1 MLERESVKDKLSDKD
16 RPRNGT
22 LPTDDLNS
30 NPIKCH
36 NSLEDE
42 HFQALDRKPS
52 LEKHSK
58 ERSRHGSHND
68 GHEKCHT
75 ENNQGSQQVLKSIIQ
90 EDKNEDLSVI
100 SIDKNSDQSNRKL
113 EDCDVL
119 FRSRSSEE
127 NDQKSRSD
135 FKGKTQHSPDR
146 RKLGSAKEPRR
157 KSKTSKSSKGSSES
171 LSFDSSEK
179 YSKTL
184 KLVNVTD
191 DRSAG
196 RPKSSEAQ
204 NKKRKKRSGGK
215 QSVLEFAQESDCME
229 TSKPKNK
236 RAKTKH
242 EDKQTDCDREKPSM
256 SFESYLNYDENV
268 SKRRERSAVKKSKR
282 AMRDGKDRA
291 PYMKTLKS
299 TLISCAASDKQVC
312 LKMTKGFTC
321 R

>member
-1 MLERESVKDKLSDKD
+1 MLERESVKDKLNDKD
-16 RPRNGT
+16 HPINGT
-22 LPTDDLNS
+22 LPTDDLNN
-30 NPIKCH
+30 NPIKGH

-52 LEKHSK
+52 SEKHSK

-68 GHEKCHT
+68 GLEKCHT

-90 EDKNEDLSVI
+90 EVKNEDLSVI
-100 SIDKNSDQSNRKL
+100 SIDKNSDQRNRKL

-127 NDQKSRSD
+127 NDQKSSSD

-242 EDKQTDCDREKPSM
+242 EDKQSDCDREKPSM

-282 AMRDGKDRA
+282 AMREGKDRA

>member
-1 MLERESVKDKLSDKD
+1 MDKD
-16 RPRNGT
+16 CPSNGT
-22 LPTDDLNS
+22 LPTDDLNN
-30 NPIKCH
+30 NPIKPQ
-36 NSLEDE
+36 NSLEEE
-42 HFQALDRKPS
+42 HFQALDRNAS

-68 GHEKCHT
+68 RHEKYHI
-75 ENNQGSQQVLKSIIQ
+75 ENIQGSQQVLKSITY
-90 EDKNEDLSVI
+90 EDKNEGLSVF

-135 FKGKTQHSPDR
+135 FKGKAQSSSDR
-146 RKLGSAKEPRR
+146 RKVGSAEELRR

-171 LSFDSSEK
+171 LSFGSSEK
-179 YSKTL
+179 YSKTF

-196 RPKSSEAQ
+196 RPKISEAQ

-215 QSVLEFAQESDCME
+215 QSVWEFAQESDCME
-229 TSKPKNK
+229 SSKPKSK

-242 EDKQTDCDREKPSM
+242 EDKQSDCDNEEPSM
-256 SFESYLNYDENV
+256 SFESYLNYDETV

-282 AMRDGKDRA
+282 ATREGKDGA

-299 TLISCAASDKQVC
+299 TLKSCAASDKQVC
-312 LKMTKGFTC
+312 LKVTKGFTC
-321 R
+321 N

>member
-1 MLERESVKDKLSDKD
+1 MESESAKDKLNEKD
-16 RPRNGT
+16 RPSNGT
-22 LPTDDLNS
+22 FPTDDLNN
-30 NPIKCH
+30 NPIKSD
-36 NSLEDE
+36 NSFEDE
-42 HFQALDRKPS
+42 QFQALEGKAS
-52 LEKHSK
+52 SEMHSK
-58 ERSRHGSHND
+58 ERSRHGSRNN

-75 ENNQGSQQVLKSIIQ
+75 ENNEGSQDVLKSAIH
-90 EDKNEDLSVI
+90 EDKNEDFSVI
-100 SIDKNSDQSNRKL
+100 SIDKNRDQSNRKL

-119 FRSRSSEE
+119 FSGRSSEE

-135 FKGKTQHSPDR
+135 FKAKTQHSSDR
-146 RKLGSAKEPRR
+146 RKLGSTGEPQR

-171 LSFDSSEK
+171 LSFDASEK

-184 KLVNVTD
+184 KLVNVSD

-196 RPKSSEAQ
+196 KPKSSEAQ
-204 NKKRKKRSGGK
+204 NKKKKKRSGGK
-215 QSVLEFAQESDCME
+215 QSLLEFAQESDCME
-229 TSKPKNK
+229 SSKPKIK

-242 EDKQTDCDREKPSM
+242 EDKQRDCDSEKPSM

-268 SKRRERSAVKKSKR
+268 SKRRERSAVKKAKR
-282 AMRDGKDRA
+282 ATRQGNDRA

-312 LKMTKGFTC
+312 LKVTKGFTC